1 MTWSLV
7 IDFMFLI
14 LILVCLSRGHEEYK
28 PKDYKFE
35 CLVDDKFYFIMSPRD
50 VVVGKP
56 RDEDDHVDWLVQH
69 QRFQEALALTQEKE
83 KYLKKHSFQEVGG
96 KYLEHLLGEKEFKLA
111 GELCTSLLAKDKRR
125 WEEQVFRWGTILAVE
140 A

>member
-1 MTWSLV
+1 MG
-7 IDFMFLI
+7 
-14 LILVCLSRGHEEYK
+14 CLNRGHEEYK

-35 CLVDDKFYFIMSPRD
+35 CLVDDKFYFIMSPHD

-96 KYLEHLLGEKEFKLA
+96 RYLEHLLREKEFKLA
-111 GELCTSLLAKDKRR
+111 GELCTSILAKDKRR
-125 WEEQVFRWGTILAVE
+125 WEEQVFR
-140 A
+140 